1 MVRDRTYDNFKKN
14 KSPKLK
20 KVRHLME
27 YVIVLSLIKFAGLW
41 SVKVNQKFG
50 LWIGK
55 LVYLTAKKDR
65 GIARYQL
72 DFCYPRLSGEQKDQI
87 VVDMFKNLGQTLFE
101 TIIINKIRKNRDE
114 WIKLDNPEVVK
125 ETTQVGNGVIMVF
138 GHIANWEL
146 IGVVCEMLDVSGI
159 ILSTPISDKRLDK
172 ILLKNRQSKNIEIVQ
187 HGSKMA
193 GISIAKSLKKNDI
206 LLMSFDQDIR
216 VNSVFVDF
224 FGRKASTTRN
234 IAIFSQKY
242 NSPVVSVF
250 SKRLE
255 DGTHQFCF
263 ENLSTSSNPN
273 KEDGIMD
280 LTQLYSSKLEEHI
293 RKTPSQWVW
302 NHRRWKTQPDI

>member
-1 MVRDRTYDNFKKN
+1 MARDNTYDNFKKN

-20 KVRHLME
+20 KIRHLTE
-27 YVIVLSLIKFAGLW
+27 YIIVLSLMKFTGLW
-41 SVKVNQKFG
+41 SIKVNQKFG

-55 LVYLTAKKDR
+55 LAYLTAKKDR

-72 DFCYPRLSGEQKDQI
+72 DFCYPQLSGEQKDQI
-87 VVDMFKNLGQTLFE
+87 IADMFKNLGQTLFE
-101 TIIINKIRKNRDE
+101 TIIINKIRKNRDK

-125 ETTQVGNGVIMVF
+125 EATQLGNGAIMIF

-146 IGVVCEMLDVSGI
+146 IGIVCEMLDVSGI
-159 ILSTPISDKRLDK
+159 ILGAPIDDKRLDK
-172 ILLKNRQSKNIEIVQ
+172 VLLKNRRSKNIEVVQ

-193 GISIAKSLKKNDI
+193 GILIAKSLKKNDI

-234 IAIFSQKY
+234 ISTFSQKY
-242 NSPVVSVF
+242 NAPVISVF

-255 DGTHQFCF
+255 DGTHQFSF
-263 ENLSTSSNPN
+263 ENLSSSSNPN
-273 KEDGIMD
+273 EEDGILN

-302 NHRRWKTQPDI
+302 NHRRWKTQPDN